1 MCFVVYLRFPAVSR
15 LVFDMFRCR
24 PVGDGV
30 RLLEANYQQECFEP
44 EHWIFFCV
52 GVFFLCAYTLGI
64 PCFILY
70 KLTSYKTT
78 ILGRPASKD
87 YKPAVGKKGTDGYQ
101 PQVGEEPIPGNPN
114 YIEVRRRSRKMQN
127 DCVSIVLACMAH
139 SFQSTANAER
149 VGFALL

>member
-30 RLLEANYQQECFEP
+30 KLLEANYQQECFEP
-44 EHWIFFCV
+44 EHWTFFCI

-70 KLTSYKTT
+70 KLTS
-78 ILGRPASKD
+78 
-87 YKPAVGKKGTDGYQ
+87 
-101 PQVGEEPIPGNPN
+101 
-114 YIEVRRRSRKMQN
+114 
-127 DCVSIVLACMAH
+127 
-139 SFQSTANAER
+139 
-149 VGFALL
+149 

>member
-70 KLTSYKTT
+70 QLTSYKTT
-78 ILGRPASKD
+78 ILGRPASEEFQKALD
-87 YKPAVGKKGTDGYQ
+87 VIRAQFRLLCAQAKMSDVHMWQNGGKRK
-101 PQVGEEPIPGNPN
+101 EE
-114 YIEVRRRSRKMQN
+114 M
-127 DCVSIVLACMAH
+127 
-139 SFQSTANAER
+139 SF
-149 VGFALL
+149 

>member
-44 EHWIFFCV
+44 EHWIFFCI
-52 GVFFLCAYTLGI
+52 GVFFLCVYTLGI

-70 KLTSYKTT
+70 QLTSYKTT
-78 ILGRPASKD
+78 ILGRPASED

-101 PQVGEEPIPGNPN
+101 PQVGG
-114 YIEVRRRSRKMQN
+114 EV
-127 DCVSIVLACMAH
+127 VTPL
-139 SFQSTANAER
+139 SF
-149 VGFALL
+149 GFFAPSSPALLSSLCLFPSDPNFSVKACLHSYSV